1 MKIADHYKEI
11 NEYYAELN
19 KTIAQERDERERREM
34 EDGPAE
40 AYHEELDSRYEWH
53 NANAA
58 VDAVVRE
65 LDEDEDLED
74 EESEDDDDFFE
85 TLEFDDDD

>member
-19 KTIAQERDERERREM
+19 KTLARERDERERREM

-40 AYHEELDSRYEWH
+40 AYHEELDTRHEWR
-53 NANAA
+53 NAEAA
-58 VDAVVRE
+58 RDTVIRE

-74 EESEDDDDFFE
+74 EENGDADEFFGNFD
-85 TLEFDDDD
+85 FDDD